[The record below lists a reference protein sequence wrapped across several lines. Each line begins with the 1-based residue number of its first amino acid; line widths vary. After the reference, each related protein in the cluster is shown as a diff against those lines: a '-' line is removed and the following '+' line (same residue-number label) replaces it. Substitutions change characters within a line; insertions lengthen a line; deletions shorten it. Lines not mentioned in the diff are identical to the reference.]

1 MAGKK
6 KSKNK
11 EIDEQKLTFKLS
23 TFDEQHR
30 KNLQKH
36 AQKVD
41 KVFQQAITKV
51 AKAAQGKV
59 ASVKEGEDFRFSDFP
74 ALDKAVD
81 GFIQEMGRSLQLNI
95 EQGDKEAWTLA
106 NTKNDFL
113 VDTLIA
119 EYDLSKKTV
128 EAWKHPHLEA
138 LQAFMERA
146 RQGMNLSNGKSA
158 AAKNT
163 KGVWNISQ
171 FKEELEMTLS
181 SGVGQ
186 GKSAAELSKDVR
198 QYLKNPHK
206 LFRRVRDKN
215 GNLKL
220 SKAAAGYHPGQ
231 GVYRSSYKNALR
243 LTATENNIAYRTS
256 DHTRWNSLPFVLGI
270 QVHLS
275 NNHTLNG
282 KPFYDICDDFNGAKF
297 PVGFKFT
304 GWHPFCRCYATTLLA
319 SEEERDDYF
328 NRMAAG
334 ENVSGYK
341 FSGKVEEMPSAF
353 KDWVK
358 ENSDRIANANSM
370 PYFLKDNPAY
380 LEAAGYNIPKSQH
393 NKFFQGGEY
402 SPAILAFKEYK
413 SVDKEV
419 WEQSYFSNGNNGFV
433 VTEHKRVLESHASKN
448 ERAKFEKEMRM
459 CKVCADNGYRIKYL
473 RGENRPKG
481 QTYDITIN
489 GLKADLKCVSGGAGN
504 IVKYAKKA
512 LVKQGGE
519 AVVFSI
525 PSSKPEFYE
534 SLTKARREC
543 RGKIFFYI
551 ENEMV
556 LKELKV

>member
-6 KSKNK
+6 KSKSK
-11 EIDEQKLTFKLS
+11 EIDEQKLTFKLG

-30 KNLQKH
+30 KNLQKQ

-51 AKAAQGKV
+51 TKAAQGKV
-59 ASVKEGEDFRFSDFP
+59 ASVKEGDDFRFSDFP

-81 GFIQEMGRSLQLNI
+81 GFIQEMGQSLQLNI

-119 EYDLSKKTV
+119 EYNLPKKTV

-146 RQGMNLSNGKSA
+146 RHGMNLSNGKAA
-158 AAKNT
+158 AAKDT

-256 DHTRWNSLPFVLGI
+256 DYTRWNSLPFVLGI

-282 KPFYDICDDFNGAKF
+282 KPFYDICDDFNGSKF

-328 NRMAAG
+328 NRIAAG
-334 ENVSGYK
+334 GNVSGYK

-358 ENSDRIANANSM
+358 ENGSRIANANSM

-393 NKFFQGGEY
+393 NIFFQEKEH

-413 SVDKEV
+413 SVDKAV
-419 WEQSYFSNGNNGFV
+419 W
-433 VTEHKRVLESHASKN
+433 
-448 ERAKFEKEMRM
+448 
-459 CKVCADNGYRIKYL
+459 
-473 RGENRPKG
+473 
-481 QTYDITIN
+481 
-489 GLKADLKCVSGGAGN
+489 
-504 IVKYAKKA
+504 
-512 LVKQGGE
+512 
-519 AVVFSI
+519 
-525 PSSKPEFYE
+525 
-534 SLTKARREC
+534 
-543 RGKIFFYI
+543 
-551 ENEMV
+551 
-556 LKELKV
+556 